1 MPHMKHAL
9 TLCGAIALAAL
20 VPAVATATLGETDA
34 SIQADQTQMK
44 AGLKVIQHANFRL
57 HEMQLPSGT
66 VLRQYATPDGL
77 VFAVT
82 WSGPTMPDLRQTLG
96 RYFDSYVAG
105 AKANGAKHRQLQI
118 HSADLIVHA
127 GGRMRSFTG
136 VAYLAKSM
144 PAGVTVQDLR

>member
-1 MPHMKHAL
+1 MKHTL
-9 TLCGAIALAAL
+9 TVCGAIGLAVLLPTIAS
-20 VPAVATATLGETDA
+20 ATLGEPDT

-44 AGLKVIQHANFRL
+44 TTLKVIQRASFRV
-57 HEMQLPSGT
+57 HEMSLPSGT

-96 RYFDSYVAG
+96 RYFPTYVAG

-118 HSADLIVHA
+118 KSADLIVQA
-127 GGRMRSFTG
+127 GGRIRSFTG
-136 VAYLAKSM
+136 RAYLASAM
-144 PAGVTVQDLR
+144 PAGVTVQDLH